1 MGMLGRFILILAGAA
16 LVLAL
21 MIGSMALLGIGVGF
35 GAIFGIWAVR
45 TGFGTAAGGS
55 IASTRLTGRVAEAR
69 RRQRW
74 RQKEEAADD

>member
-35 GAIFGIWAVR
+35 GASFGIWAVR
-45 TGFGTAAGGS
+45 TGFGGRRLDCLHATHRAGRRGQAAPALAPERGSGG
-55 IASTRLTGRVAEAR
+55 
-69 RRQRW
+69 
-74 RQKEEAADD
+74 